1 MYPLIVTI
9 FFAVLFGSVQANPL
23 SPRERAGVREE
34 QSPPASSFDSA
45 RFGRYWY
52 QGKAELTRYKL
63 DQARYGEIH
72 SGEAV
77 LIFVTEPFLPD
88 RQVKQERGDLSK
100 GMSVLKLNFVRKF
113 FTGIYPYS
121 LMTSTFTPVDFAR
134 TRTLKVASES
144 QEWCG
149 QTFMQL
155 NLRDGRYAGQ
165 LRSYFEDEGDRAF
178 DFAPAWLEDELW
190 TRIRLAPGTL
200 PVGDVTVVPGL
211 QYARLWHK
219 EVRPEKAKASVR
231 AEGDASVYTLDYE
244 AIARRLVIR
253 FEKAFPFKIVSW
265 EETQPGG
272 FDGSPLLTTKA
283 VATGSLYLDYW
294 RRHGNA
300 DAHYRKEL
308 GLTMW

>member
-1 MYPLIVTI
+1 MYPLLL
-9 FFAVLFGSVQANPL
+9 AVLLVLFPVPAQPAD
-23 SPRERAGVREE
+23 AGTAVA
-34 QSPPASSFDSA
+34 ASAFDPA

-72 SGEAV
+72 PGEAV

-88 RQVKQERGDLSK
+88 KQVKLERGDPSK
-100 GMSVLKLNFVRKF
+100 GVTVLKLNFVRKF

-121 LMTSTFTPVDFAR
+121 LMTSTFMPVDFQRA
-134 TRTLKVASES
+134 RTLKVASES

-149 QTFMQL
+149 QTFTQL
-155 NLRDGRYAGQ
+155 NLRNGRYSGL
-165 LRSYFEDEGDRAF
+165 LRSYFEDEGDRTL
-178 DFAPAWLEDELW
+178 DVAPGWLEDELW
-190 TRIRLAPGTL
+190 TRIRLAPETL
-200 PVGDVTVVPGL
+200 PVGDVSVVPGL

-219 EVRPEKAKASVR
+219 EVRPEKARASLR
-231 AEGDASVYTLDYE
+231 SDGGENAYTLEY
-244 AIARRLVIR
+244 AAVPRTLAIR
-253 FEKAFPFKIVSW
+253 FERQFPFKITAW
-265 EETQPGG
+265 QETQPGA

-283 VATGSLYLDYW
+283 VATGSLLLDYW
-294 RRHGNA
+294 RRHGTA

>member
-1 MYPLIVTI
+1 MYSLIVT
-9 FFAVLFGSVQANPL
+9 VLLAILVAGAETNPVAG
-23 SPRERAGVREE
+23 PRGARAGVRGE
-34 QSPPASSFDSA
+34 PATFFDSA
-45 RFGRYWY
+45 RFGKYWY

-63 DQARYGEIH
+63 DQARYGEMH

-77 LIFVTEPFLPD
+77 LIFVTEPFLAEK
-88 RQVKQERGDLSK
+88 QVKLEHGDPAK
-100 GMSVLKLNFVRKF
+100 GVTVLKLNFVRKF

-134 TRTLKVASES
+134 TRTMKVTSQS

-155 NLRDGRYAGQ
+155 NFRDGRYAGQ

-178 DFAPAWLEDELW
+178 DFAAAWLEDELW
-190 TRIRLAPGTL
+190 TRIRLAPETL

-219 EVRPEKAKASVR
+219 EVRPEKARATLG
-231 AEGDASVYTLDYE
+231 AEGAQNVYTLDYA
-244 AIARRLVIR
+244 AIPRKLVIR
-253 FEKAFPFKIVSW
+253 FEKSFPFQIVSW

-283 VATGSLYLDYW
+283 VATGSLNLDYW

>member
-1 MYPLIVTI
+1 MYRL
-9 FFAVLFGSVQANPL
+9 FLAVLLFSL
-23 SPRERAGVREE
+23 SPGNGTGARGPQPAA
-34 QSPPASSFDSA
+34 PPADPA

-63 DQARYGEIH
+63 DQARYGEMH
-72 SGEAV
+72 AGEAV

-88 RQVKQERGDLSK
+88 RQVKLERGDPSR
-100 GMSVLKLNFVRKF
+100 GTTVLKLNFVRKF

-121 LMTSTFTPVDFAR
+121 LMTSTFTPVDYAR
-134 TRTLKVASES
+134 ARTLKVASES

-149 QTFMQL
+149 QTFTQL
-155 NLRDGRYAGQ
+155 NFRDGRYSGL

-178 DFAPAWLEDELW
+178 EFAPAWLEDELW
-190 TRIRLAPGTL
+190 TRIRLAPETL
-200 PVGDVTVVPGL
+200 PVGDVSVVPGL

-219 EVRPEKAKASVR
+219 EVRPEKAR
-231 AEGDASVYTLDYE
+231 ATVETSGRESVYTLVYS
-244 AIARRLVIR
+244 AIPRKLVIR
-253 FEKAFPFKIVSW
+253 FEREFPWKIVSW

-283 VATGSLYLDYW
+283 VATNSLMLDYW
-294 RRHGNA
+294 KRHGNT

-308 GLTMW
+308 GLTGW